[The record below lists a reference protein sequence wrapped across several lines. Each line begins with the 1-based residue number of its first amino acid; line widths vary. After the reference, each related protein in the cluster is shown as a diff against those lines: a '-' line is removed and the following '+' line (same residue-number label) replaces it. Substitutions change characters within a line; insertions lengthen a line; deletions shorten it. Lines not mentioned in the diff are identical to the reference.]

1 MANCFVLVDGLLMK
15 IMFKSLLILFVL
27 FFSSPHAAMAESYPE
42 KVTGKLGNGIANVV
56 TGFIEIPKNMLILS
70 HEETPAY
77 GATVGLMVGIVYM
90 VGRTLFGA
98 IDIATFMIPTKPFVD
113 PNYIWKDF
121 DKTTTYNPDW
131 QMR

>member
-1 MANCFVLVDGLLMK
+1 MK
-15 IMFKSLLILFVL
+15 IMFKSLLMLFML
-27 FFSSPHAAMAESYPE
+27 FFSLPHVAMAESYPE
-42 KVTGKLGNGIANVV
+42 KVTGKLGNGITNVA

-77 GATVGLMVGIVYM
+77 GATVGLVVGIVYM

-98 IDIATFMIPTKPFVD
+98 INIATFMIPSKLFVD
-113 PNYIWKDF
+113 PNYIWKNF
-121 DKTTTYNPDW
+121 DKTTTFNPDW